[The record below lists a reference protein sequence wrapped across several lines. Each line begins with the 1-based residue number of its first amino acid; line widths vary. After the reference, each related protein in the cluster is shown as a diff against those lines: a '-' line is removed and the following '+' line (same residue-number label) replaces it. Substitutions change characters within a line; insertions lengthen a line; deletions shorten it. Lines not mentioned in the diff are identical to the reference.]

1 MRWGG
6 FVLGVLVAAA
16 GARGASAAD
25 PHAVAVLTKSLAVEE
40 SRSGDASPHLLPLL
54 ERLAGAQIDDG
65 ALAQATDS
73 RRRALK
79 IELRTYGGDSINAA
93 QAMIALARVEVLRQN
108 YAVAE
113 PLLIS
118 AVPVLKMRFGE
129 ESPALI
135 EPLAALARIALARG
149 DTQAALSWARQ
160 AQAITAR
167 RSAATS
173 PASTSTEPLRVLGA
187 IDAAE
192 QRFDDGEKVLRDA
205 IARDRQYHG
214 ADSLEMARSL
224 AQLANLLLRAQ
235 HFDKAL
241 PLIEQAI
248 AIDQEKLGETHPLIA
263 DDYADLG
270 LIYAGLGR
278 DDAAGDALYFAIDL
292 LERGSNEESS
302 RLGYAELEIAPI
314 LRRLGQTEDA
324 DAAFKDAKHILD
336 KAAEDE
342 RKRERQL

>member
-1 MRWGG
+1 MRWGIIA
-6 FVLGVLVAAA
+6 LGVLVMAA
-16 GARGASAAD
+16 GVRGANAAD
-25 PHAVAVLTKSLAVEE
+25 PHAVALLSKSLAVEE

-65 ALAQATDS
+65 ALAQAADS

-79 IELRTYGGDSINAA
+79 IELHAYGGDSVNAA
-93 QAMIALARVEVLRQN
+93 QAMIALARVEVLRQD
-108 YAVAE
+108 YAKAE

-118 AVPVLKMRFGE
+118 ALPVLKMRFGE
-129 ESPALI
+129 ESPVLI

-149 DTQAALSWARQ
+149 DLPAAESWAHQ
-160 AQAITAR
+160 SQAIAAR
-167 RSAATS
+167 RPAA
-173 PASTSTEPLRVLGA
+173 TSTEPLRVLGA

-192 QRFDDGEKVLRDA
+192 QRVDDGEKMLRDA

-224 AQLANLLLRAQ
+224 AQLANLLLRAE

-248 AIDQEKLGETHPLIA
+248 AIDQDKLGETHPLIA

-278 DDAAGDALYFAIDL
+278 DDAAGDALSFAIDL
-292 LERGSNEESS
+292 LERGSNEESA

-342 RKRERQL
+342 RQRQRQL

>member
-1 MRWGG
+1 M
-6 FVLGVLVAAA
+6 AA
-16 GARGASAAD
+16 GVRGANAAD
-25 PHAVAVLTKSLAVEE
+25 PHAVALLSKSLAVEE

-65 ALAQATDS
+65 ALAQAADS

-79 IELRTYGGDSINAA
+79 IELHAYGGDSINAA
-93 QAMIALARVEVLRQN
+93 QAMIALARVEVLRQD
-108 YAVAE
+108 YAKAE

-118 AVPVLKMRFGE
+118 ALPVLKMRFGE
-129 ESPALI
+129 ESPVLI

-149 DTQAALSWARQ
+149 DLPAAESWAHQ
-160 AQAITAR
+160 SQAIAAR
-167 RSAATS
+167 RPAA
-173 PASTSTEPLRVLGA
+173 TSTEPLRVLGA

-192 QRFDDGEKVLRDA
+192 QRFDDGEKMLRDA

-224 AQLANLLLRAQ
+224 AQLANLLLRAE

-248 AIDQEKLGETHPLIA
+248 AIDQDKLGETHPLIA

-278 DDAAGDALYFAIDL
+278 DDAAGDALSFAIDL
-292 LERGSNEESS
+292 LERGSNEESA

-342 RKRERQL
+342 RQRQRQL

>member
-1 MRWGG
+1 MRWGI
-6 FVLGVLVAAA
+6 VALGVLIAAA
-16 GARGASAAD
+16 GVRGANAAD
-25 PHAVAVLTKSLAVEE
+25 PHAVTVLTKNLATEE
-40 SRSGDASPHLLPLL
+40 SRSGEASPHLLPLL
-54 ERLAGAQIDDG
+54 ERLAGAQIDNG
-65 ALAQATDS
+65 ALAQAADS

-79 IELRTYGGDSINAA
+79 IELHTYGGGSINAA

-108 YAVAE
+108 YTEAE
-113 PLLIS
+113 PLLIG
-118 AVPVLKMRFGE
+118 ALPVLRMRFGE
-129 ESPALI
+129 ESPALV
-135 EPLAALARIALARG
+135 EPLAALARVALARG
-149 DTQAALSWARQ
+149 DLSAAESWAHQ
-160 AQAITAR
+160 SQAIAAR
-167 RSAATS
+167 R
-173 PASTSTEPLRVLGA
+173 PAGTSTEPLRVLGA

-192 QRFDDGEKVLRDA
+192 QRFDDGEKILREA

-214 ADSLEMARSL
+214 ADSLEIARGL

-235 HFDKAL
+235 HCDKAL

-248 AIDQEKLGETHPLIA
+248 AIDQDKLGETHPLIA

-278 DDAAGDALYFAIDL
+278 DDAASDALYFTIDL
-292 LERGSNEESS
+292 LERGANEESA

-342 RKRERQL
+342 RQRERQL

>member
-1 MRWGG
+1 MRWG
-6 FVLGVLVAAA
+6 VLALGVLVATA

-25 PHAVAVLTKSLAVEE
+25 ARAVALLSKSLAIEE

-65 ALAQATDS
+65 ALAQAADS

-79 IELRTYGGDSINAA
+79 IELRTYGSDSINAA

-108 YAVAE
+108 YVDAE

-118 AVPVLKMRFGE
+118 AVPALKMRFGE
-129 ESPALI
+129 ESPVLI
-135 EPLAALARIALARG
+135 EPLAALARIALAR
-149 DTQAALSWARQ
+149 DDLPAAESWARQ
-160 AQAITAR
+160 SQTIAAR
-167 RSAATS
+167 RPAA
-173 PASTSTEPLRVLGA
+173 TSTEPLRVLGA

-192 QRFDDGEKVLRDA
+192 QRFDEGEKVLRDA

-214 ADSLEMARSL
+214 ADSLEMARNL
-224 AQLANLLLRAQ
+224 AQLANLLLRAK

-248 AIDQEKLGETHPLIA
+248 AIDQDKLGEMHPLIA

-278 DDAAGDALYFAIDL
+278 DDAASDALYFAIDL
-292 LERGSNEESS
+292 LERGSNDESP

-324 DAAFKDAKHILD
+324 ETAFKDAKQILD
-336 KAAEDE
+336 KAADDE
-342 RKRERQL
+342 RQRERQI

>member
-1 MRWGG
+1 M
-6 FVLGVLVAAA
+6 AAA
-16 GARGASAAD
+16 GARNANATDTRVVAS
-25 PHAVAVLTKSLAVEE
+25 LSKSLAIEE

-54 ERLAGAQIDDG
+54 ERLAGAQVDDG
-65 ALAQATDS
+65 ALAQAADS

-79 IELRTYGGDSINAA
+79 IELRTYGTNSIDAA

-108 YAVAE
+108 YVAAE

-118 AVPVLKMRFGE
+118 ALPVLKMRFGD
-129 ESPALI
+129 ESPVLI

-149 DTQAALSWARQ
+149 DVQAAESWAHQ
-160 AQAITAR
+160 SQAIAAR
-167 RSAATS
+167 RPTA
-173 PASTSTEPLRVLGA
+173 TSTEPLRVLGA

-192 QRFDDGEKVLRDA
+192 LRFDDGEKVLREA

-248 AIDQEKLGETHPLIA
+248 AIDQDRLGEMHPLIA

-278 DDAAGDALYFAIDL
+278 DDAAGDALYFVIDL
-292 LERGSNEESS
+292 LERGSNEESA

-336 KAAEDE
+336 KAAENE
-342 RKRERQL
+342 RQRERQI

>member
-1 MRWGG
+1 M
-6 FVLGVLVAAA
+6 LMAAV
-16 GARGASAAD
+16 GARGTKAAD
-25 PHAVAVLTKSLAVEE
+25 AHAVAVLTKSLAVEE

-65 ALAQATDS
+65 ALAQAADS

-108 YAVAE
+108 YAEAE
-113 PLLIS
+113 PLLVS
-118 AVPVLKMRFGE
+118 ALPVLKMRFGE
-129 ESPALI
+129 ESPVLI

-149 DTQAALSWARQ
+149 DLQAAESWAHQ
-160 AQAITAR
+160 SQAIAAR
-167 RSAATS
+167 RPAAATS
-173 PASTSTEPLRVLGA
+173 PTSTSTEPLRVLGA

-214 ADSLEMARSL
+214 VDSLEMARSL

-248 AIDQEKLGETHPLIA
+248 AIDQDKLGETHPLIA

-292 LERGSNEESS
+292 LESGSNEESA

-336 KAAEDE
+336 KAADDE
-342 RKRERQL
+342 RQRERQI

>member
-1 MRWGG
+1 M
-6 FVLGVLVAAA
+6 LMAAV
-16 GARGASAAD
+16 GARGTKAAD
-25 PHAVAVLTKSLAVEE
+25 AHAVAVLTKSLAVEE

-65 ALAQATDS
+65 ALAQAADS

-108 YAVAE
+108 YAEAE
-113 PLLIS
+113 PLLVS
-118 AVPVLKMRFGE
+118 ALPVLKMRFGE
-129 ESPALI
+129 ESPVLI

-149 DTQAALSWARQ
+149 DLQAAESWVHQ
-160 AQAITAR
+160 SQAIAAR
-167 RSAATS
+167 R

-224 AQLANLLLRAQ
+224 AQLANVLLRAQ

-248 AIDQEKLGETHPLIA
+248 AIDQDKLGETHPLIA

-292 LERGSNEESS
+292 LESGSNEESA

-336 KAAEDE
+336 KAADDE
-342 RKRERQL
+342 RQRERQI

>member
-1 MRWGG
+1 MRWGI
-6 FVLGVLVAAA
+6 FAFGVLMAAA
-16 GARGASAAD
+16 GASGANAAD
-25 PHAVAVLTKSLAVEE
+25 TRAVALLSKSLAVEE
-40 SRSGDASPHLLPLL
+40 NRSGDASPHLLPLL
-54 ERLAGAQIDDG
+54 ERLAGAQVDDG
-65 ALAQATDS
+65 ALAQAADS

-79 IELRTYGGDSINAA
+79 IELRTYGSDSTNAA

-118 AVPVLKMRFGE
+118 ALPVLKMRFGD
-129 ESPALI
+129 ESPVLI
-135 EPLAALARIALARG
+135 EPLAALSRIALARG
-149 DTQAALSWARQ
+149 DLSSAESWAHQSQ
-160 AQAITAR
+160 AVAAR
-167 RSAATS
+167 H
-173 PASTSTEPLRVLGA
+173 PGGTSTEPLRVAGA
-187 IDAAE
+187 VDAAK
-192 QRFDDGEKVLRDA
+192 QRFDDGEKMLREA

-241 PLIEQAI
+241 PLMEQAI
-248 AIDQEKLGETHPLIA
+248 AIDQDKLGEMHPLIA

-292 LERGSNEESS
+292 LERGSNEESA
-302 RLGYAELEIAPI
+302 RLGYAELELAPI

-336 KAAEDE
+336 KAADDE
-342 RKRERQL
+342 RQRERQL